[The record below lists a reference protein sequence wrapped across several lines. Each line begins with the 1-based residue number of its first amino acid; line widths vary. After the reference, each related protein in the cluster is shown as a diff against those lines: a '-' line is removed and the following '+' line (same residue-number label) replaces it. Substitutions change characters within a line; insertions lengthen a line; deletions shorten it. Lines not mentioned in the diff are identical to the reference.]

1 MNSGTLIKSMK
12 RLIKASTRKIF
23 LVIDNLKVRCSYIVR
38 NWLEKHKEQISE
50 KTLKASELSGE
61 IF

>member
-1 MNSGTLIKSMK
+1 MK

-23 LVIDNLKVRCSYIVR
+23 LVIDNLKVRRSYIVR